1 MEIRVGILSAQPA
14 ASGSDGLVSACYP
27 RRVALPR
34 ELPPYPIA
42 RFTVERYH
50 RMIEA
55 GVFTEDDRVELLEG
69 WVVQQMAKG
78 PAHAYSTRQI
88 DHELSARVPATMHVR
103 NQEPITLETSEPE
116 PDIAI
121 VRGPAVAY
129 RERHPYAGEVALVVE
144 VSDSSIDTDR
154 LKGRAYGR
162 AGIPQ
167 YWIVNLPDRCVEVNT
182 VPSHAAERGYANVE
196 IVHAGELAIELEGV
210 EVRLAIERLL
220 P

>member
-1 MEIRVGILSAQPA
+1 MALSSEA
-14 ASGSDGLVSACYP
+14 
-27 RRVALPR
+27 
-34 ELPPYPIA
+34 PPYPIA
-42 RFTVERYH
+42 QFTVERYH

-78 PAHAYSTRQI
+78 PAHAYATRQI
-88 DHELSARVPATMHVR
+88 DRALSACVPATMHVR

-116 PDIAI
+116 PDVAV
-121 VRGPAVAY
+121 VRGGEARY

-144 VSDSSIDTDR
+144 VADTSLDTDR

-167 YWIVNLPDRCVEVNT
+167 YWIVNLVERCIEVYT
-182 VPSHAAERGYANVE
+182 LPSHSAERGYAHCE
-196 IVHAGELAIELEGV
+196 TIRSGETALELDGVAIA
-210 EVRLAIERLL
+210 RLAIANLL